1 MGFKSNMSG
10 IVAQQLGSLQGKLTA
25 QIEGRVSDILKKFS
39 NECPTPSELEK
50 IIRSKNNL
58 LAALNSFQR
67 RIASFNSTVNGIQS
81 AVGSAKV
88 VIQVIKS
95 IPLPTA
101 IIPPMS
107 GGIGIPVSIL
117 TRYSDALVLLNKIV
131 EVLEDD
137 IDGVKA
143 VTGSV
148 AETIASLKSALE
160 SIDLAIQN
168 CSKGNPQVLETTQPK
183 ENTGSEGTP
192 RDAQGNTDPDYLYKG
207 YTLEIVEDPNSPAI
221 APKRYAIA
229 KTKAGGIAL
238 YGPSSFSSDVQVL
251 LDEVKFRIDNQ
262 LS

>member
-1 MGFKSNMSG
+1 MAFKSNISG
-10 IVAQQLGSLQGKLTA
+10 IVAKQLGSLQGKLIA

-39 NECPTPSELEK
+39 NQCPTPSELEK

-58 LAALNSFQR
+58 LAALNSFER
-67 RIASFNSTVNGIQS
+67 RISSFNNAVNGIQS
-81 AVGSAKV
+81 AVSGAKV

-117 TRYSDALVLLNKIV
+117 TRYSDALVQLNKIV

-148 AETIASLKSALE
+148 SSTISSLKSRLE

-168 CSKGNPQVLETTQPK
+168 CSKGNEQLIDTIQPK
-183 ENTGSEGTP
+183 ENTGSEGVP
-192 RDAQGNTDPDYLYKG
+192 NDDYLYKG
-207 YTLEIVEDPNSPAI
+207 YTLEIVQDPNSPAI

-229 KTKAGGIAL
+229 KNKAGGIVL
-238 YGPSSFSSDVQVL
+238 YGPSSFSSDTQVL